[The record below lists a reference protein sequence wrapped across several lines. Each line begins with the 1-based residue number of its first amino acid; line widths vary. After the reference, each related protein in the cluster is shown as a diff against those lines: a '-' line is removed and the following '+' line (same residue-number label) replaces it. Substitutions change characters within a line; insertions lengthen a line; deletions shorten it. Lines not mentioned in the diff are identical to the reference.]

1 MRYSSDHQFYYSA
14 GVPLERL
21 PPIVAYG
28 ELLKRRYRQKPL
40 FPDSDWPPTINTIK
54 SYVPLSLTKFDK
66 HEEGTQSMDVLT
78 SRATRIVTDEVAC
91 LFSPLDDPRRP
102 LRVLIDGSPGVGKT
116 TLCRKITNDWANG
129 LEELRKYKLVVLL
142 QLRDK
147 RIAKAQ
153 SIDDLFDHKSDV
165 VNYVEN
171 SNGRDILMLLD
182 GFEELHHEERN
193 ESVVADLIHGEKL
206 SECSLVVTSRPY
218 ASAGLLQL
226 QSINRHIQILGFTKE
241 CMEMCIANSVRGE
254 ELLTTLREQQDIM
267 AFMHTPLLCAIFLYV
282 CAGKNY
288 HLPRTQTDL
297 FTQFVL
303 NAVNR
308 HLKSQRSR
316 IQLLTLDNMKPSSYK
331 RDLACLCKFALDCL
345 MDDKLIFHYEDL
357 LSAFPH
363 CTEDDDIETHCF
375 GLLTANRSYTS
386 SCEEVKYEF
395 LHQMLQDYLA
405 ARCILTTIDADQFI
419 FFEKYRDSIRFHQ
432 TLIFFAGLSK
442 LQSTKFERVFEQN
455 FDAMHGLQTDE
466 AFLLLIRSIFESE
479 NRKLIQPLSRGMYN
493 GVVNLQH
500 SQMMPYDCKA
510 LAHFLSLSDR
520 QWKSLH
526 LPSKGL
532 DDFSLEV
539 LQRSCEAFPHCYSSV
554 KMLDVS
560 FQLTANLK
568 DEAKNSFSL
577 AAVEFITN
585 TKLFSSMNVLKLTV
599 NQPCSESTFEIVK
612 NVLKMN
618 STLQE
623 LNLHNSGIGSTA
635 LQYIA
640 DGLASNGTLKLL
652 DIGRHH
658 ANYFSVLDDF
668 LTLAYLTPTNFLPGV
683 SAAARLFEAL
693 KTNRCLEKLSCALQ
707 LAQEELQSCEL
718 LGDSLENMLAE
729 NKTLRSLELAT
740 FAHGDMISTTMASE
754 WPHVTEGLVTGLSRN
769 SSLCELQ
776 LDSLIVGCEGSA
788 HDDPNAVILMD
799 GYPPYFAPHTFV
811 ELFRAAE
818 KHRSLAKVTIW
829 GTFSEKEEIEAVLH
843 AIGRNQTLCQVVIKT
858 YNNVS
863 HVQSQLAQCP
873 GVHTG
878 HLQCPG
884 IHISPLPHALVLGE
898 RHVNVNSES
907 GVINYND
914 RQFTYKI
921 LTEKSDKSKHIMS
934 IVSFSYTKLPI
945 SNV

>member
-1 MRYSSDHQFYYSA
+1 MRYSSDHQFYNST

-21 PPIVAYG
+21 SPIVAYG

-54 SYVPLSLTKFDK
+54 SYIPLSLSKVDK
-66 HEEGTQSMDVLT
+66 ETQSINILQFQLP
-78 SRATRIVTDEVAC
+78 SSKATRIVTDEVAC
-91 LFSPLDDPRRP
+91 LFSPLDDPRRQDEP
-102 LRVLIDGSPGVGKT
+102 IRLLIDGSPGVGKT

-129 LEELRKYKLVVLL
+129 LEKLRKFKLVVHL

-147 RIAKAQ
+147 RIARAQ

-182 GFEELHHEERN
+182 GFEELHQEERN
-193 ESVVADLIHGEKL
+193 DSLIADLIHGEKL
-206 SECSLVVTSRPY
+206 PECSLVVTSRPY

-226 QSINRHIQILGFTKE
+226 QSINRHIRILGFTKE

-297 FTQFVL
+297 FTQFIL
-303 NAVNR
+303 NAINR

-331 RDLACLCKFALDCL
+331 QDLACLCKFALGCL
-345 MDDKLIFHYEDL
+345 MEDKLIFHYEDL

-386 SCEEVKYEF
+386 SCEDLKYEF

-405 ARCILTTIDADQFI
+405 ARCILTSVDVDQVM
-419 FFEKYRDSIRFHQ
+419 FFEKYQENIRFHHA
-432 TLIFFAGLSK
+432 LIFFAGLSK
-442 LQSTKFERVFEQN
+442 LQSTEFQRIFEQKL
-455 FDAMHGLQTDE
+455 DLIHGRNAET
-466 AFLLLIRSIFESE
+466 FLFLIRSTFESD
-479 NRKLIQPLSRGMYN
+479 NHKLIQLLSKDIYD
-493 GVVNLQH
+493 GVINLQC
-500 SQMMPYDCKA
+500 SQMMPYDFKA
-510 LAHFLSLSDR
+510 LAHFLSLSDCK
-520 QWKSLH
+520 WKSVH
-526 LPSKGL
+526 VPIKEL
-532 DDFSLEV
+532 DNFSLEV
-539 LQRSCEAFPHCYSSV
+539 LQRSGEALPDCYSSV
-554 KMLDVS
+554 EMLDVGVHNGYT
-560 FQLTANLK
+560 FG
-568 DEAKNSFSL
+568 DEMNAFSL
-577 AAVEFITN
+577 AAIDFISN
-585 TKLFSSMNVLKLTV
+585 TKFFSSLRTLILKV
-599 NQPCSESTFEIVK
+599 DQPCTESALAVVK
-612 NVLKMN
+612 DIIKTNH
-618 STLQE
+618 TLQE
-623 LNLHNSGIGSTA
+623 LNLHNSRIDSMG

-640 DGLASNGTLKLL
+640 DGLSGNDTLKLL
-652 DIGRHH
+652 DVGRHH
-658 ANYFSVLDDF
+658 PDYYFCIRDF
-668 LTLAYLTPTNFLPGV
+668 LTVFSMTPTKFLPGV

-693 KTNRCLEKLSCALQ
+693 KMNKCLEKLSCAFQ
-707 LAQEELQSCEL
+707 LAEEELQSCEL

-740 FAHGDMISTTMASE
+740 FAHDNRIRCTVASE

-776 LDSLIVGCEGSA
+776 LDSLIIGTTGSKP
-788 HDDPNAVILMD
+788 PNDQLNEK
-799 GYPPYFAPHTFV
+799 YPPYFAPHTFV
-811 ELFRAAE
+811 ELFRMAG
-818 KHRSLAKVTIW
+818 KHCSLRKLTVW
-829 GTFSEKEEIEAVLH
+829 GTFSEKEEIEAVVK
-843 AIGRNQTLCQVVIKT
+843 AIGSSQTLHKVVIKT

-873 GVHTG
+873 GVLVS
-878 HLQCPG
+878 HLPDPP
-884 IHISPLPHALVLGE
+884 SLSELPVTEMTPMGD
-898 RHVNVNSES
+898 VNSEQ
-907 GVINYND
+907 GIINYND
-914 RQFTYKI
+914 RQFRYEI
-921 LTEKSDKSKHIMS
+921 LTLKLILSSSVVS
-934 IVSFSYTKLPI
+934 ICV
-945 SNV
+945 